1 MKLRKK
7 LTGSNAF
14 RKCFEGAGEAG
25 EIVFE
30 EQEKQ
35 VAEEEEQVFTGWCGC
50 LTHPYTPKYSRTI
63 KGLWYK
69 RSSLDQNVH
78 LLSMS

>member
-1 MKLRKK
+1 MHK
-7 LTGSNAF
+7 
-14 RKCFEGAGEAG
+14 
-25 EIVFE
+25 E
-30 EQEKQ
+30 EEEEEE
-35 VAEEEEQVFTGWCGC
+35 EEEEQVFIATATGWCGC